1 MPDSSAIPVRR
12 VEETRQAKAKS
23 TGDGRDSSPVTSVSP
38 AGPRKLIRPR
48 LPEGAAPR
56 RYPARVSPISP
67 SPLTHHRL
75 DSAATLGESS
85 HAEAFYFQKQM
96 QSQTLMV
103 FVMDDG
109 EVIEGYIE
117 WYDRNAIKVRHGGRT
132 LIYKS
137 SIKYLYKAA
146 DNNQIIGS
154 LNGRP

>member
-1 MPDSSAIPVRR
+1 MPESSAIPVRR
-12 VEETRQAKAKS
+12 VEETRQAKAKG
-23 TGDGRDSSPVTSVSP
+23 TGDGRGASPVTSVSP

-48 LPEGAAPR
+48 LPVSASPR
-56 RYPARVSPISP
+56 RYPAAVSPIS

-103 FVMDDG
+103 FVMEDG
-109 EVIEGYIE
+109 ELIEGYIE
-117 WYDRNAIKVRHGGRT
+117 WYDRNAIKVRHSGRT

-146 DNNQIIGS
+146 DNN
-154 LNGRP
+154 RV

>member
-12 VEETRQAKAKS
+12 VEATRQAKAKS
-23 TGDGRDSSPVTSVSP
+23 TGDGRDASPVTSVSP

-48 LPEGAAPR
+48 LPVGASPS
-56 RYPARVSPISP
+56 RYPARISPISP
-67 SPLTHHRL
+67 FHLTHNRS
-75 DSAATLGESS
+75 DPARTVGESS

-103 FVMDDG
+103 FVMEDG
-109 EVIEGYIE
+109 EQIEGYIE

-146 DNNQIIGS
+146 DNN
-154 LNGRP
+154 RA